1 MKCRYG
7 IWSTRGTTIVLSL
20 ALVSFWSLT
29 AHALDTDGD
38 GVEDNLDNCVWVP
51 NPDQQDDDSDGQ
63 GHACDCDDTIETYD
77 ADGDGFGEDCD
88 CDDGDWLVF
97 PGGTEVC
104 GDGVDNDCDG
114 IVDNCAV
121 PVDIGTWGAVKALFR

>member
-51 NPDQQDDDSDGQ
+51 NPDQQDDDSD
-63 GHACDCDDTIETYD
+63 
-77 ADGDGFGEDCD
+77 
-88 CDDGDWLVF
+88 WLVY